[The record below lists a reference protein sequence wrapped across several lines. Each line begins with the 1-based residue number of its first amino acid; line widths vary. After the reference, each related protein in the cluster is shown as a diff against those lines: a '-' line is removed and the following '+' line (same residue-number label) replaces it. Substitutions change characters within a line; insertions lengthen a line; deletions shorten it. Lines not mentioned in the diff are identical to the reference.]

1 VLGTLR
7 RELRWL
13 APGLRIT
20 EEDLAT
26 LLQLEVLK
34 RDALE
39 GDKADAAAKQSRP
52 AETRSIRRGLT
63 CANFCANFP

>member
-1 VLGTLR
+1 MRSR
-7 RELRWL
+7 RELRRL
-13 APGLRIT
+13 ALGLRIS

-39 GDKADAAAKQSRP
+39 RDKAEAAAKRVP
-52 AETRSIRRGLT
+52 RAVRKR
-63 CANFCANFP
+63 